1 MARMTPCPRCA
12 RHVRSDTCPFC
23 GHAVVP
29 AAKAAPLPTG
39 LSRGAILAAVLTA
52 AACAENSAYAPVAVY
67 GAPPA
72 PGTDAPSVSDAGSD
86 AREAISVP
94 IAPPV
99 ALYGAPYQPPLVAA
113 DAGAPAPGVDA
124 GGKPVKDAGTPKKRP
139 DPGGGGTVAPMYGM
153 PPGD

>member
-1 MARMTPCPRCA
+1 MARMTPCPGCA

-23 GHAVVP
+23 GHAVVALP
-29 AAKAAPLPTG
+29 KGAPLPSG

-67 GAPPA
+67 GAPA
-72 PGTDAPSVSDAGSD
+72 PGTDPPSVTDAGSD
-86 AREAISVP
+86 ASEAISVP

-99 ALYGAPYQPPLVAA
+99 ALYGAPYQPPIAVP
-113 DAGAPAPGVDA
+113 DAGAPAPVVDA
-124 GGKPVKDAGTPKKRP
+124 GAKPVKDAGGPKKRP
-139 DPGGGGTVAPMYGM
+139 DPGGGTMAPMYGV